1 MVVEKYLQGGYLKRL
16 AKHVKLSYEV
26 LLKNLQNRCGD
37 KWTVNFP
44 STGESFTFDVPE
56 LLDSKTI
63 EAVKQKIELNKRKF
77 RGESRRKFLLSNYL
91 KCSYCGKSYVGQS
104 RKMKSGSIYAM
115 YMHSSPRANQQK
127 CIPSV
132 KTIKADI
139 LEYAV
144 MQLLFETSFDE
155 AGYRDAVKDA
165 MPSQE
170 SIESM
175 QQGLKDQK
183 RDLKQIDKQLENL
196 LDLALKGALIDQI
209 KHREEQLLELRA
221 ELESS
226 ILDTERKL
234 SRLPTQDELEKD
246 AECLKLKLQ
255 THFASELHWN
265 QMTWAES
272 RKLVEFMFS
281 GNGNGIF
288 LRQCNDKSLINVEIV
303 SYNLHGSVDLNR
315 KCKLILN
322 ENNQLEP
329 NRRLLTNDK
338 SQNICQSAKN
348 FSGPQRT

>member
-1 MVVEKYLQGGYLKRL
+1 
-16 AKHVKLSYEV
+16 
-26 LLKNLQNRCGD
+26 
-37 KWTVNFP
+37 
-44 STGESFTFDVPE
+44 
-56 LLDSKTI
+56 
-63 EAVKQKIELNKRKF
+63 
-77 RGESRRKFLLSNYL
+77 L
-91 KCSYCGKSYVGQS
+91 KCPHCGKSYVGQS
-104 RKMKSGSIYAM
+104 RKLKNGVYAIYL
-115 YMHSSPRANQQK
+115 HSTPRVTQPK

-175 QQGLKDQK
+175 QQGLKDHK
-183 RDLKQIDKQLENL
+183 RELKQIDKQLENL

-209 KHREEQLLELRA
+209 KQKEEQFLELRA

-303 SYNLHGSVDLNR
+303 SHNLHGSVDLNR

-348 FSGPQRT
+348 ISGPQRT